1 MSMTSQKARSN
12 AQKSVKNL
20 IQTGNWSKTF
30 PSKIETETK
39 SCVFVKK
46 LLTVSISNITYL
58 RSMFPE
64 EAYADRSMDG
74 LPLKIL
80 MEKNKCK
87 EAATLASWLIGA
99 FDALERRYLKE
110 LLFIIYMDPAC
121 PEKVYEMYTFK
132 FTYPGGQVA
141 CQMLQGEN
149 KKEVQTMHPDDVY
162 KSTQNLLRSIIEL
175 TQSLRPLP
183 SSAHLSMKL
192 TYYEDVTPEDYEPAG
207 FGPADHG
214 EVQLLPGSLH
224 LCAGEVSTGHHT
236 VKLKVHAMQVE
247 ETRDQPTIVTN
258 TFSASASESDSDPRV
273 VNVGQAGDFV
283 PLSSIPSISCTCQNT
298 TPDPLM
304 LECLHC
310 SKQQHAACY
319 RLTKLARLPAG
330 HCCVDCSKE
339 GQGDRVCTDTRL
351 VKMASKPAVVLTCI
365 FRRVLVSLLG
375 RENVGE
381 EFLVDKFGLSWDIS
395 VGVLTKLEKEGTIL
409 RTGTGDFRVDK
420 RSLEMVAVPKYL
432 GVRRVETRNLE
443 SILEKTREM
452 DIGENLERSK
462 NGLVD
467 EGNEMPI
474 GRENDDEEMDVEEQG
489 GRSKKRQRECGEEE
503 RCGSGGRE
511 EELLGG
517 RRRSKRIKSSKADDF
532 VKLAKE

>member
-1 MSMTSQKARSN
+1 MSMTSQKTRSN
-12 AQKSVKNL
+12 ALKSVKNL

-80 MEKNKCK
+80 MVKNKCK

-175 TQSLRPLP
+175 TQSLRPPP
-183 SSAHLSMKL
+183 SSAHLSMKV

-224 LCAGEVSTGHHT
+224 LGAGEVSTGHHT

-273 VNVGQAGDFV
+273 VNESEVRKEINS
-283 PLSSIPSISCTCQNT
+283 LKIPSPSF
-298 TPDPLM
+298 
-304 LECLHC
+304 
-310 SKQQHAACY
+310 
-319 RLTKLARLPAG
+319 
-330 HCCVDCSKE
+330 
-339 GQGDRVCTDTRL
+339 DTRSGADPT
-351 VKMASKPAVVLTCI
+351 KSKPASASKRKLKESADFEVIPKKISAKEKEAMIPPVLKTES
-365 FRRVLVSLLG
+365 VEVSPPDYFKCNICPKKFTSAAPLSTHLE
-375 RENVGE
+375 RHYSPLYDTWDCP
-381 EFLVDKFGLSWDIS
+381 FLACSFSAS
-395 VGVLTKLEKEGTIL
+395 QTNLTKH
-409 RTGTGDFRVDK
+409 
-420 RSLEMVAVPKYL
+420 M
-432 GVRRVETRNLE
+432 
-443 SILEKTREM
+443 
-452 DIGENLERSK
+452 RSK
-462 NGLVD
+462 HT
-467 EGNEMPI
+467 
-474 GRENDDEEMDVEEQG
+474 
-489 GRSKKRQRECGEEE
+489 K
-503 RCGSGGRE
+503 
-511 EELLGG
+511 ELLFPCNHCPAKFHTMEAKKAHKKKHIQTDIWAQCQKP
-517 RRRSKRIKSSKADDF
+517 RCLRFYQVIKGSCSRCSRM
-532 VKLAKE
+532 